1 MLGGDYHVLPG
12 PAGDF
17 RQRGDQTANHA
28 ANALRVVPMAGTHHA
43 PLVPNTPGPARSIL
57 GECQLLR
64 RLSDE
69 SLDLLAGMAR
79 VKQFKKGER
88 IFTQGD
94 ECPGFYCVSEGLVRV
109 YKLAPT
115 GKDHVLHFAE
125 PGGTFGEV
133 AAIIGMPAPAHADAV
148 KETVCAILPASRLQS
163 TLNEN
168 HQLSLQLLT
177 GMAAW
182 VKQLVGLLEDVVLRD
197 ASGRLARHLLEAS
210 AATPHDFFQLRVR
223 KRDLASHL
231 NLTSETLSRTLRRLT
246 DIGLIETGEGQ
257 RIRVVDREQ
266 LDEVARGLLPAE
278 FA

>member
-1 MLGGDYHVLPG
+1 MLRAVTD
-12 PAGDF
+12 A
-17 RQRGDQTANHA
+17 RTTARA
-28 ANALRVVPMAGTHHA
+28 
-43 PLVPNTPGPARSIL
+43 IL
-57 GECQLLR
+57 DGCHLLR
-64 RLSDE
+64 RLSGE
-69 SLDLLAGMAR
+69 SLDLLAGMAHTR
-79 VKQFKKGER
+79 HFKKGER

-94 ECPGFYCVSEGLVRV
+94 ECPGLYCVSEGLVRV

-125 PGGTFGEV
+125 PGATFGEV

-148 KETVCAILPASRLQS
+148 KETVCAVLPASRFRAE
-163 TLNEN
+163 LNDN

-210 AATPHDFFQLRVR
+210 AAAPNDFFQLRVL

-246 DIGLIETGEGQ
+246 DIGLIETAEGQ
-257 RIRVVDREQ
+257 RLRVVDREK